1 MLLNITSVSLDII
14 WVTRKN
20 PNVQSHR
27 LLNHRFVQ
35 LFWRYSVE
43 FCVWGV
49 TFIWDSVHRCD
60 SISGHKVLHTL
71 MGNTCRSIQIWALK
85 KKKSQCLPII
95 RNPLHSVPWSL
106 VPSACLPK
114 RRNSRS
120 NRTPLPHEVHGRTST
135 RGPKVS
141 CLERCRTSDV
151 CRTNSLL
158 QLCLNY
164 TQNLIRLW
172 ILKTSRMNPHCF
184 RKPHKYQFKNF
195 KSLNHWCEL

>member
-1 MLLNITSVSLDII
+1 MLLNITSDSLDII

-60 SISGHKVLHTL
+60 SMWFHFGTQSPPHIDGQHLQEHPNLST
-71 MGNTCRSIQIWALK
+71 Q

-120 NRTPLPHEVHGRTST
+120 NRAPLPHEVHGRTST

-158 QLCLNY
+158 HLFLNY

-172 ILKTSRMNPHCF
+172 ILKTSRMSPHCF

-195 KSLNHWCEL
+195 K